1 MAREM
6 VGVACEMVG
15 VAREMVGV
23 VCEMVGVV
31 CETDSWHQFMMQ
43 VHILSSI
50 ILSLKNKVMEKG

>member
-31 CETDSWHQFMMQ
+31 CETDSWHQFMMR

>member
-1 MAREM
+1 
-6 VGVACEMVG
+6 MVG

-31 CETDSWHQFMMQ
+31 CETDSWHQFMMR